1 MGKTRPDRST
11 DYKERI
17 SALQKRLQAAM
28 EEHRRMRRE
37 LEALEDRDP
46 YHIRRHRRL
55 PHVDDGARN

>member
-1 MGKTRPDRST
+1 MRKTRPDRSA

-17 SALQKRLQAAM
+17 SALQKRLQAAV

-46 YHIRRHRRL
+46 YHLRRQRRL
-55 PHVDDGARN
+55 PHVDDEARN

>member
-1 MGKTRPDRST
+1 MRKTRPDRSA

-46 YHIRRHRRL
+46 YHLRRHRRL